1 MAAAALQAVWICS
14 FPSTARLR
22 TEDQTEIDHSRRPAP
37 GPAQDASRH
46 QYRRLQWAVDSNL
59 ARLGF
64 AVDQRLTERG
74 CHALGV
80 AVVKPGLVWD
90 GPLSP
95 WPEAALMQRAYHQ
108 QAEDAY
114 YVEVV
119 QMHQFPQ
126 PKRLHLRRDG
136 GRGMEV
142 AITLSAGCVVFEP
155 LGLCG
160 SQPIPGQPTPAGLAP
175 LTPRYAIQLAAPLA
189 DLVVHGSVE
198 QVVLVSRW
206 TRLWSEFPPPGW
218 QGRAPAP
225 APGGI
230 DLSLQALSAR
240 SASLASKLQIWA
252 PTLLQ
257 HAAGNSAA
265 LKTELE
271 NEVAWLQALGAP
283 GTQGAGGGC
292 PLKAAL
298 CLRQKKKGPP
308 RPFYTQISRHLLFF
322 FFACPATLVCGLRAA
337 CI

>member
-1 MAAAALQAVWICS
+1 ML
-14 FPSTARLR
+14 L
-22 TEDQTEIDHSRRPAP
+22 
-37 GPAQDASRH
+37 
-46 QYRRLQWAVDSNL
+46 
-59 ARLGF
+59 
-64 AVDQRLTERG
+64 G

-126 PKRLHLRRDG
+126 PKRLHLRKDG

-142 AITLSAGCVVFEP
+142 AITLSAGCMVFEP

-225 APGGI
+225 APAPGGI

-271 NEVAWLQALGAP
+271 NEVAWLLALGAP
-283 GTQGAGGGC
+283 GAQGAVGGC

-298 CLRQKKKGPP
+298 CLRRKKKVPP
-308 RPFYTQISRHLLFF
+308 RPFFFTRRLVGICFCFFRVPRDPRLWLPCSTHLTEQLVVFCIDSSQPTHCSTPPKLLIQMHCAMSVVCFCYVLFLFWIFLFF
-322 FFACPATLVCGLRAA
+322 ELCWIPQKGLGIRV
-337 CI
+337 